1 MARGSSGTF
10 AVTWAMLVA
19 AIGGVIG
26 LVVVLRAMNPTPEKP
41 PAPPAPV
48 PTQPPA
54 PTSATAGVASA
65 GPLAFRDPDS
75 VKKWEQLRADYKAAK
90 DAVADFPKAASQ
102 ASIGALAE
110 SLDKSCAKV
119 QTGVA
124 WLAGEPHP
132 EAIKFSNEARR
143 TCDYDRPIGVL
154 RAALAEL
161 AKKPAAPTKKALCG
175 LADGAAKQ
183 LQAKSYMDDETAKT
197 EMAKIGVACL

>member
-1 MARGSSGTF
+1 MARGGSGTV
-10 AVTWAMLVA
+10 AVTWAMLIA

-26 LVVVLRAMNPTPEKP
+26 LVVVLRAVNPTPEKP

-48 PTQPPA
+48 LTPAPA
-54 PTSATAGVASA
+54 PTPTVAPSA

-75 VKKWEQLRADYKAAK
+75 VKKWEQLRADYKTAK

-132 EAIKFSNEARR
+132 EAVKFSNEARR

-154 RAALAEL
+154 RAALTEL